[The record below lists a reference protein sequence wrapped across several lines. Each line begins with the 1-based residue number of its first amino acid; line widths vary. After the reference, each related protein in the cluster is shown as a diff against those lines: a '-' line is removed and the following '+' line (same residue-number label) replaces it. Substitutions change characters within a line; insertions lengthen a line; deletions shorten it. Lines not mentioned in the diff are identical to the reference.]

1 MSLKTPVTYLHI
13 HEGTSTMPAPV
24 PTPKTVSEET
34 ALALSPKAGTRLPV
48 KKARIGELLV
58 REGYLT
64 DAQVEDV
71 LRVQT
76 TRQPVPPFGELC
88 VELGLISS
96 ADLGKTLSKHHVRI
110 PFGEMLVH
118 LGLVT
123 PEQVQAAL
131 SQQKK
136 TKKRLGSILVERGH
150 LSTNTLVKILHQQ
163 AHLMKQQRQRQ
174 EALPS
179 SPWITPQEFAAAAAA
194 ARDRQ
199 QPFATVL
206 MEQFSLSRTEVGE
219 LLSTYYKCPFVE
231 YHHFIKLEPELLHD
245 INPHYLKANVW
256 IPIRSEKDWV
266 EILTDD
272 PYDFGKTRDIKRLFP
287 GKQIRWAVG
296 LREDIVKYITKSV
309 SASHRESSPLFNLDN
324 SPVFSASPP
333 SSSPHSL
340 KLRIREELS
349 VGEEASEESTI
360 DENDSK
366 VISLVNQILTDAITS
381 GVSDIHIEPYGRKV
395 GSLVRFRVDG
405 ICHEHLRVSA
415 EYHRPLVSRLK
426 IMARLDITERRKPQ
440 DGKLKFRHP
449 EREVELRMATLPTS
463 IGEEDV
469 VLRLLVS
476 SGTLPLQKLNL
487 TQQHFRDFTKLL
499 EKPHGMIL
507 CVGPTGSGKT
517 TTLHAAL
524 GHINIPKRKI
534 WTAEDPVEITQPGL
548 RQLQVAPKI
557 GLTFAS
563 AMRSFLR
570 ADPDV
575 IMVGEIRDQETAEVA
590 IEASLTGHLVFSTLH
605 TNSAPETITR
615 LLDMGAD
622 PFSFADALLGVLS
635 QRLARTICQSCK
647 VPYHPT
653 KEEYEALVHG
663 YGEPAFV
670 QLGIPYSHLFR
681 LYRGKGCPACRN
693 TGYRGRIALHELL
706 VVSDEIRP
714 LIHGR
719 APVAEVRK
727 VAQAQGMTTLVQ
739 DGIMKVLSGWTDYT
753 QVTAVAM
760 R

>member
-1 MSLKTPVTYLHI
+1 MQKTRH
-13 HEGTSTMPAPV
+13 
-24 PTPKTVSEET
+24 
-34 ALALSPKAGTRLPV
+34 
-48 KKARIGELLV
+48 
-58 REGYLT
+58 
-64 DAQVEDV
+64 
-71 LRVQT
+71 
-76 TRQPVPPFGELC
+76 PVPPFGELC
-88 VELGLISS
+88 VELGLISP
-96 ADLGKTLSKHHVRI
+96 DVLGKILSKHHVRI

-131 SQQKK
+131 SLQKK
-136 TKKRLGSILVERGH
+136 TKKRLGAILVERGA
-150 LSTNTLVKILHQQ
+150 LTTKTLVNILYQRAQ
-163 AHLMKQQRQRQ
+163 LAKQQIQKP

-179 SPWITPQEFAAAAAA
+179 SLRITPQELAAAAAA
-194 ARDRQ
+194 AHDRQ

-206 MEQFSLSRTEVGE
+206 MEQFNLSRAEVGE
-219 LLSTYYKCPFVE
+219 PLSTYYKCPFVE
-231 YHHFIKLEPELLHD
+231 YNHSIKLEPELLHD

-256 IPIRSEKDWV
+256 IPLCSEKDWV

-272 PYDFGKTRDIKRLFP
+272 PYNFGKTRDIKRLFP
-287 GKQIRWAVG
+287 GKQIHWTVG
-296 LREDIVKYITKSV
+296 LREDIVKYITKFV
-309 SASHRESSPLFNLDN
+309 SASHREKSLLFNLDE
-324 SPVFSASPP
+324 SPVFSSSPLSLSPP
-333 SSSPHSL
+333 SL
-340 KLRIREELS
+340 KLRVPEEQSLE
-349 VGEEASEESTI
+349 EEASEESKI

-366 VISLVNQILTDAITS
+366 VVSLVNQILTDAITG
-381 GVSDIHIEPYGRKV
+381 GVSDIHIEPYGKKV
-395 GSLVRFRVDG
+395 GSLVRFRIDS

-426 IMARLDITERRKPQ
+426 IMARLDISERRKPQ
-440 DGKLKFRHP
+440 DGKLKFRHA
-449 EREVELRMATLPTS
+449 EKEVELRMATLPTS

-476 SGTLPLQKLNL
+476 SGALPLQKLNL

-524 GHINIPKRKI
+524 GHINIPTRKI
-534 WTAEDPVEITQPGL
+534 WTVEDPVEITQSGL
-548 RQLQVAPKI
+548 RQVQVAPKI

-615 LLDMGAD
+615 LLDMGID

-653 KEEYEALVHG
+653 QEEYKVLAHG
-663 YGEPAFV
+663 YGEAAFR
-670 QLGIPYSHLFR
+670 QLGIPYSDLFM
-681 LYRGKGCPACRN
+681 LYRGKGCLSCRN
-693 TGYRGRIALHELL
+693 TGYLGRIALHELL

-719 APVAEVRK
+719 APIAEVRK
-727 VAQAQGMTTLVQ
+727 VAQTQGMTTLVQ
-739 DGIMKVLSGWTDYT
+739 DGILKVLSGWTDYT
-753 QVTAVAM
+753 QVKAVAI

>member
-1 MSLKTPVTYLHI
+1 
-13 HEGTSTMPAPV
+13 MPALAT
-24 PTPKTVSEET
+24 TPKAISEET
-34 ALALSPKAGTRLPV
+34 APALSPKEGTRLAL

-64 DAQVEDV
+64 DAQVEQV
-71 LRVQT
+71 LTVQK
-76 TRQPVPPFGELC
+76 TRHPAPPFGELC
-88 VELGLISS
+88 IELGLVSP
-96 ADLGKTLSKHHVRI
+96 DVLGKILSKHHVRI

-131 SQQKK
+131 SLQKK
-136 TKKRLGSILVERGH
+136 TKKRLGAILVERGH
-150 LSTNTLVKILHQQ
+150 LTTNTLVNLLYQQ
-163 AHLMKQQRQRQ
+163 AQLAKQHVQKQ
-174 EALPS
+174 ENLS
-179 SPWITPQEFAAAAAA
+179 SSLRITLQELATAAAA
-194 ARDRQ
+194 ARDQQ

-206 MEQFSLSRTEVGE
+206 MAQFNLSRAEVGE
-219 LLSTYYKCPFVE
+219 SLSTYYKCPFVE
-231 YHHFIKLEPELLHD
+231 YDHSIRLEPELLHNT
-245 INPHYLKANVW
+245 NPHYFKANVW
-256 IPIRSEKDWV
+256 IPLRSEKDWV

-287 GKQIRWAVG
+287 GKKIRWAVG
-296 LREDIVKYITKSV
+296 LREDITKYITKFV
-309 SASHRESSPLFNLDN
+309 AASHREKSPFFNLDN
-324 SPVFSASPP
+324 SPVFSSSPLSP
-333 SSSPHSL
+333 SPHSL
-340 KLRIREELS
+340 KLRVQEEQSL
-349 VGEEASEESTI
+349 GEEASEESTI
-360 DENDSK
+360 DENDGK

-381 GVSDIHIEPYGRKV
+381 GVSDIHIEPYGKKV
-395 GSLVRFRVDG
+395 GSLVRFRIDG

-426 IMARLDITERRKPQ
+426 IIARLDITERRKPQ

-449 EREVELRMATLPTS
+449 EKEVELRMATLPTS

-476 SGTLPLQKLNL
+476 SSALPLPKLNL

-524 GHINIPKRKI
+524 GHINIPGRKI

-615 LLDMGAD
+615 LLDMGID

-647 VPYHPT
+647 VPYHAT
-653 KEEYEALVHG
+653 REEYEALAHG
-663 YGEPAFV
+663 YGEAAFV
-670 QLGIPYSHLFR
+670 QLGIPYSDLFR

-714 LIHGR
+714 LVHGR

-739 DGIMKVLSGWTDYT
+739 DGILKVLSGWTDYT
-753 QVTAVAM
+753 QVKAVAM